1 MEKKRKGLSAGG
13 ILTMLAL
20 VLVPILMGVLL
31 MPGGSGS
38 GNYDS
43 YAGPVL
49 PMTALSGAEGLE
61 VRRNVDFDFSSY
73 REGRQNLS
81 ETGSALITDTYEL
94 TNTTSGPVT
103 VRLAY
108 GFEGQFTDPED
119 QFPRITLDGQPVMTE
134 ILASV
139 DADGDLHRA
148 GSWEAYKDVLSQQ
161 EPLSAALTPAQV
173 PEVPVTVVRLSDFRY
188 TLPEKAGSVPVG
200 SDPIFVGVE
209 FAIPEGCTVW
219 TPHFDMTRQEDGLWQ
234 VYARGAVELYFEG
247 TVPEEIRPVAN
258 IGYNVTETSV
268 LTVQDMKDER
278 FFSTLG
284 ACLEAAAVDYNFWA
298 ENEGYPNPGLLSPE
312 QMLQGACK
320 LLAQPDYRFAS
331 GEIRAISSL
340 FYDVVSDIRML
351 YWVFEVEIPAGA
363 TATVEAV
370 FTQEPSYDFAGPK
383 QYREGYDLVP
393 TFGSS
398 LSFLEQRASLSGWE
412 YIEIRKQNFGFHLK
426 KGITE
431 VGLDLKVERYFLD
444 VAAKE

>member
-13 ILTMLAL
+13 ILTVLAL
-20 VLVPILMGVLL
+20 VLVPILIGVLL

-49 PMTALSGAEGLE
+49 PMTALGGTEGLE
-61 VRRNVDFDFSSY
+61 VRRNVDFDFSPY
-73 REGRQNLS
+73 QKQRQNLL
-81 ETGSALITDTYEL
+81 ETGSAVITDTYEL
-94 TNTTSGPVT
+94 TNITFEPVS

-108 GFEGQFTDPED
+108 GFEGQFTDPEE

-134 ILASV
+134 IYASV

-148 GSWEAYKDVLSQQ
+148 GNWEAYRDVLTRQ

-173 PEVPVTVVRLSDFRY
+173 PEVPVTVVRFSDFRY
-188 TLPEKAGSVPVG
+188 TLPENAGAVPVG
-200 SDPIFVGVE
+200 SEPIFVGAE
-209 FAIPEGCTVW
+209 FAMPEGSTVW

-234 VYARGAVELYFEG
+234 VYARGEVELYFEG
-247 TVPEEIRPVAN
+247 TVPEDIRPVAN

-268 LTVQDMKDER
+268 LEVQDRKEER
-278 FFSTLG
+278 FSSSLG
-284 ACLEAAAVDYNFWA
+284 ACLEAAAEDYNFWA
-298 ENEGYPNPGLLSPE
+298 ENEGYPNPGLLSPG
-312 QMLQGACK
+312 QLLQGGCK

-331 GEIRAISSL
+331 GEIQSINGL

-351 YWVFEVEIPAGA
+351 YRVFEVTIPAGA

-370 FTQEPSYDFAGPK
+370 FTQEPSHDFAGPK

-398 LSFLEQRASLSGWE
+398 LPFLEQRASLSGWE
-412 YIEIRKQNFGFHLK
+412 YIEIRKQNFGFNLR

-431 VGLDLKVERYFLD
+431 VDLDLKVERYFLD